1 MGRGGHEGQG
11 EPMAAVAVVPRTVSH
26 AEIEFA
32 SAAHAAYVS
41 EHLTHRHARAVP
53 AKGSDASAVTV
64 IAQSLDAADQVAEDL
79 AAVSGLDADDWAHG
93 WREHNGALAIDVR
106 PITPDEFVDDYIA
119 RESVDA
125 AQRRPE
131 LEQRVRDSLGG
142 LANVLITYSGT
153 ETATGRG
160 YVEIGAKSVAD
171 ADEAEARLG
180 EIADVSAE
188 TWAHGWHSD
197 GALLVLRI
205 FPS

>member
-1 MGRGGHEGQG
+1 
-11 EPMAAVAVVPRTVSH
+11 
-26 AEIEFA
+26 
-32 SAAHAAYVS
+32 
-41 EHLTHRHARAVP
+41 
-53 AKGSDASAVTV
+53 VTV

-93 WREHNGALAIDVR
+93 WRKHDGALAIDVC
-106 PITPDEFVDDYIA
+106 PTTPAEFVDDYVA
-119 RESVDA
+119 RESLDRA
-125 AQRRPE
+125 RRRPE

-142 LANVLITYSGT
+142 LVNVLITDSGT
-153 ETATGRG
+153 EAATGQD
-160 YVEIGAKSVAD
+160 YVEIAATSLAD